1 MQKHAK
7 PDTDLMNSVKTLA
20 GLAVAAAVIGGIVY
34 FMNQA
39 SSKPIRVEVT
49 MNKRCELI
57 DDAFVAVAEPDGATA
72 HFEKGVAVLNTFTDS
87 RISVKASP
95 RYPDFSIETG
105 KVKAAPKVAVT
116 VNCGTDR
123 IESTIDAMRQ
133 QFKK

>member
-7 PDTDLMNSVKTLA
+7 PDTDLMDSVKTLA
-20 GLAVAAAVIGGIVY
+20 VLGVVAALIGGVIY
-34 FMNQA
+34 FMSEMN
-39 SSKPIRVEVT
+39 SKPIRVEVS

-57 DDAFVAVAEPDGATA
+57 DEAFIAVAEPDGATA
-72 HFEKGVAVLNTFTDS
+72 HFEKGVAVLNTYTDS
-87 RISVKASP
+87 KISIKASP

-105 KVKAAPKVAVT
+105 KVKAESKVVVT